1 MASNWAMAMDSGMG
15 EHFRIELGGGVT
27 EIDAQQWDALVDATP
42 QTTVFQRHA
51 WLAALQHHGCVQPQR
66 GWQPLLVTLRDNDGA
81 LAAACELY
89 AKGHS
94 FGEYVFDWAWADA
107 HERCGVA
114 YYPKLLL
121 ATPFTPVRGAR
132 LLGRD
137 LAARRALLDAVL
149 GLARRSG
156 VSSLHLLFLADAER
170 DLCAQA
176 GLALR
181 TTIQYHW
188 SQPDGG
194 WIDFDD
200 FLRSLNHDKRK
211 KIRQERSRLDAIVFR
226 RLSGHTAGDA
236 DWALFARCY
245 RRTYALHGSTPYLN
259 LGFFRAVAAA
269 LPDHV
274 LLLVASRDGVD
285 IASSLVLLDPA
296 TGQAWGR
303 YWGALEDVPNLH
315 FEACYYQPIAYC
327 IEHGYRVFE
336 GGAQGR
342 HKMARGL
349 LPVSCTSAH
358 WIAEPRL
365 AEAIARHLDGETQ
378 AMDDALD
385 ELAEHAPFRRD

>member
-1 MASNWAMAMDSGMG
+1 M
-15 EHFRIELGGGVT
+15 
-27 EIDAQQWDALVDATP
+27 
-42 QTTVFQRHA
+42 FQRHA
-51 WLAALQHHGCVQPQR
+51 WLAALQRCGCVAPER
-66 GWQPLLVTLRDNDGA
+66 GWQPLLLALRDAGGA
-81 LAAACELY
+81 LAAACALY
-89 AKGHS
+89 VKGHS

-107 HERCGVA
+107 HERCGVP

-156 VSSLHLLFLADAER
+156 VSSLHLLILADAER

-181 TTIQYHW
+181 TTIQFHW
-188 SQPDGG
+188 SQPAVGA
-194 WIDFDD
+194 WADFDD
-200 FLRSLNHDKRK
+200 FLRSLSHDTRK
-211 KIRQERSRLDAIVFR
+211 KIRQERRRLDGIAFR
-226 RLSGHTAGDA
+226 RLSGHTATDA

-245 RRTYALHGSTPYLN
+245 RRTYAQHGATPYLN
-259 LGFFRAVAAA
+259 LDFFRAVARA

-274 LLLVASRDGVD
+274 LLLVADRDGVD
-285 IASSLVLLDPA
+285 IASALVLLDPA
-296 TGQAWGR
+296 SGHAWGR

-315 FEACYYQPIAYC
+315 FELCYYQPIDYC
-327 IEHGYRVFE
+327 IAHGLRVFE

-349 LPVSCTSAH
+349 LPVACTSAH
-358 WIAEPRL
+358 WVAEPRL
-365 AEAIARHLDGETQ
+365 ADAIARHLRDETQ
-378 AMDDALD
+378 AMDEQLG
-385 ELAEHAPFRRD
+385 ELAEHVPFRRA